1 MTTYGV
7 SLADDAIRFERLLPG
22 PIERVWAFLTE
33 SDKRALWL
41 AAGPMD
47 LRRGGEIE
55 LQFHNADLARNAGV
69 ADDPA
74 PEHYRDYE
82 NSGQMFGR
90 ILLCEPPYRLQFT
103 WTERP
108 GDADEDD
115 SIVDISLTEE
125 SECVRL
131 VLTHRRLQSH
141 ELLSVAAGWHTH
153 LDILEDHC
161 NTRAPRPF
169 WRSHTAVE
177 AEYVE
182 RLEVDN

>member
-1 MTTYGV
+1 MTTYGALL
-7 SLADDAIRFERLLPG
+7 SDDAIRFERLLPG
-22 PIERVWAFLTE
+22 PIERIWVHLTQ
-33 SDKRALWL
+33 SDKRAQWL

-69 ADDPA
+69 ADDRA

-90 ILLCEPPYRLQFT
+90 ILICEPPSHLQFT
-103 WTERP
+103 WTDLP

-115 SIVDISLTEE
+115 SVVDIALTEE
-125 SECVRL
+125 GDRVRL
-131 VLTHRRLQSH
+131 VLIHRRLQPH
-141 ELLSVAAGWHTH
+141 ELLSIAAGWHTH

-161 NTRAPRPF
+161 NARAPRPF
-169 WRSHTAVE
+169 WRSHTALE
-177 AEYVE
+177 ADYAE
-182 RLEVDN
+182 RLEVDD